1 MSWFVWLGLAALF
14 TAVAAITGVQPK
26 GARPVSHTR
35 MMGMAR
41 LALLAIVIIFVYLA
55 YHARPGG

>member
-14 TAVAAITGVQPK
+14 TAVAAITGVQP
-26 GARPVSHTR
+26 
-35 MMGMAR
+35 
-41 LALLAIVIIFVYLA
+41 IIFAYLA